1 MYIFTI
7 QQIFPRLE
15 KFNFFLIIM
24 NAAIVGSF
32 WLETTNHATFSEITL
47 IFSLLFSLFIAIRKS
62 YKKIQYMMLYFIIQ
76 IFTYY
81 IFEQHSLMLILFLIA
96 VLFVYINSPFYISID
111 GQYIYFK
118 KLFNWS
124 KNWSEFNKIMIKDGR
139 LILDYKN
146 NKIQYYEI
154 FQSNVKLEFEFNN
167 FCLECSSK

>member
-81 IFEQHSLMLILFLIA
+81 IFEQHS
-96 VLFVYINSPFYISID
+96 
-111 GQYIYFK
+111 
-118 KLFNWS
+118 
-124 KNWSEFNKIMIKDGR
+124 
-139 LILDYKN
+139 
-146 NKIQYYEI
+146 
-154 FQSNVKLEFEFNN
+154 
-167 FCLECSSK
+167 